1 MQLKHVLLLLLASS
15 LIISGCATSLV
26 YDPSLH
32 LPARPMENAEVQAGA
47 GIGYLLETR
56 PDSADQMG
64 DMGASFLLRT
74 QLSKSVGLRVGH
86 WFTFS
91 SLESDGNYRGGLSA
105 DGLISLSDDGDVFL
119 IPRTAM
125 VFAEGFSGVSIEG
138 GAFALQGGMTMELI
152 SMLRLYG
159 GLGPVFGFRDL
170 TNENNQWGVGG
181 LLNAGVG
188 LSITSRLG
196 ASAELSGVAYYNA
209 FEEKAVAGI
218 SPSVMIS
225 YIF

>member
-1 MQLKHVLLLLLASS
+1 MKFTHVFLLLLTAS
-15 LIISGCATSLV
+15 LVLSGCATSLV

-32 LPARPMENAEVQAGA
+32 LPARPMQNTEVQAGA

-74 QLSKSVGLRVGH
+74 QVSKSVGFRVGH

-91 SLESDGNYRGGLSA
+91 SLESDGTYRGGLSA
-105 DGLISLSDDGDVFL
+105 DALLSLSDDGDVFL

-125 VFAEGFSGVSIEG
+125 VFAEGVSGVSIEG
-138 GAFALQGGMTMELI
+138 GAFALQGGMTMEIL

-170 TNENNQWGVGG
+170 TNDDNQWGIGG

-188 LSITSRLG
+188 LSLTSRLG

-218 SPSVMIS
+218 SPSVMVS